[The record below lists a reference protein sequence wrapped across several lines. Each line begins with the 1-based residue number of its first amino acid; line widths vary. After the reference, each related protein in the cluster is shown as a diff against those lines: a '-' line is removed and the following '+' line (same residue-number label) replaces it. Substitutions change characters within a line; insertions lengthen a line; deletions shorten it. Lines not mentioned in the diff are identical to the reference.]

1 MKSIIFWILAIAVL
15 PLVIFSP
22 WIGLHLLGRFL
33 FG

>member
-1 MKSIIFWILAIAVL
+1 MRSIIFWLLATAVL
-15 PLVIFSP
+15 LLVIFSP